1 MKDKIKY
8 IGFGLLATLLMVQT
22 GCAGFDEFK
31 SETLK
36 APVVLGLTVG
46 TVKDSSIVINAVNPS
61 DGYITLGITT
71 GEVDPIDA
79 EAFFKQNIA
88 GVTFLTKKV
97 LKNQAIAFT
106 FSELVQYANY
116 TIIGVSSNA
125 DGVLGE
131 PVTITAKTADTYG
144 PVLVSTSPTFAGD
157 LAPVLTTDGK
167 IVLEFDEPVVYKSN
181 KVVKYDFYNDG
192 NTVEGSDLTIAV
204 SGNKVTLTSKVLA
217 RNREIIFISWDEGA
231 FTDLTGNPVAQMES
245 GLDADDN
252 LMGIFMRV
260 KLKLFAPQSFSPST
274 ADTLAAGDFTE
285 IKLVY
290 AEKVGGFHA
299 NYMNELVDR
308 MTVTYTDANGDKT
321 IKVVPNENVSWAGTT
336 ATIALPKAPEAGQ
349 TIDFDMKSYTLKI
362 GLNNPADALTKS
374 WIIK

>member
-22 GCAGFDEFK
+22 GCTGFDEFK
-31 SETLK
+31 SETLD
-36 APVVLGLTVG
+36 APVVLGLTLG
-46 TVKDSSIVINAVNPS
+46 AVKDSSIVINAVNPS
-61 DGYITLGITT
+61 DGYVTLGIMT
-71 GEVDPIDA
+71 GEVDTIDA
-79 EAFFKQNIA
+79 EAFFKQNVA

-97 LKNQAIAFT
+97 LKNQTISFT
-106 FSELVQYANY
+106 FSELVQYADY
-116 TIIGVSSNA
+116 TIVGVSSNA

-131 PVTITAKTADTYG
+131 PVTITTKTADNHG
-144 PVLVSTSPTFAGD
+144 PELVSTSPSFEGD

-181 KVVKYDFYNDG
+181 KVVKFDFYNDG
-192 NTVEGSDLTIAV
+192 NTIEGADLNIAV
-204 SGNKVTLTSKVLA
+204 SGNEVTLSSNVLA

-231 FTDLTGNPVAQMES
+231 FTDLTGNPIAIMES
-245 GLDADDN
+245 GIDADGYPFG
-252 LMGIFMRV
+252 LYMRV
-260 KLKLFAPQSFSPST
+260 KLKLFAPESFTPSN

-299 NYMNELVDR
+299 NYLDESVDR

-321 IKVVPNENVSWAGTT
+321 IKIVPDENVTWAGTT

-349 TIDFDMKSYTLKI
+349 TIDFDMKAYTLKI
-362 GLNNPADALTKS
+362 GLNNPADAFTKT